1 MVKSMTGYG
10 RGEYTDGK
18 KSITVEIKAV
28 NHRYCDVY
36 VKMPRRYSF
45 AEERIKGDVRDALK
59 RGKIEVLV
67 TVDNFGESENDI
79 RLNEDVAEKY
89 YRALKSLEEKFGFTG
104 EKGITLEML
113 AGMPDVIKAVPAKEA
128 EEELMHALLVPTE
141 IALQNIINMRA
152 TEGERLAK
160 DILMR
165 ADLIEEIKDKIKARA
180 PEISKEYADKFRER
194 VNEILDGKLEI
205 PEERVMVEAAVF
217 ADKAN
222 ITEELVRLESH
233 IQQLRDF
240 FDSEEETV
248 GKKMDFLIQ
257 EMNREANTIGSKS
270 NDTEITGWMLD
281 LKAEIEKIREQVQN
295 IE

>member
-10 RGEYTDGK
+10 RGEYIDEK

-45 AEERIKGDVRDALK
+45 AEERIKSDVRDALK

-67 TVDNFGESENDI
+67 TVDSFGESENDI
-79 RLNEDVAEKY
+79 RLNEDVARKY
-89 YRALKSLEEKFGFTG
+89 YRALKALEETF
-104 EKGITLEML
+104 ELDQKGGVTLSML
-113 AGMPDVIKAVPAKEA
+113 AGMPDVIKAVPA
-128 EEELMHALLVPTE
+128 EEDEEALLHSLGVATE

-152 TEGERLAK
+152 AEGERLAK

-165 ADLIEEIKDKIKARA
+165 ADIIEEIKDKIKERA
-180 PEISKEYADKFRER
+180 PEIGKEYADKFRER
-194 VNEILDGKLEI
+194 VNELLEGKLEV
-205 PEERVMVEAAVF
+205 PEERVLVEAAVF

-233 IQQLRDF
+233 IQQLRNF
-240 FDSEEETV
+240 FDTEEETV
-248 GKKMDFLIQ
+248 GKKIDFLIQ

-270 NDTEITGWMLD
+270 NDTEITSWMLD
-281 LKAEIEKIREQVQN
+281 LKTEIEKIREQVQN

>member
-10 RGEYTDGK
+10 RGEYIDEK

-45 AEERIKGDVRDALK
+45 AEERIKSDVRDALK

-67 TVDNFGESENDI
+67 TVDSFGESENDI
-79 RLNEDVAEKY
+79 RLNEDVARKY
-89 YRALKSLEEKFGFTG
+89 YRALKALEETF
-104 EKGITLEML
+104 ELDQKGGVTLSML
-113 AGMPDVIKAVPAKEA
+113 AGMPDVIKAVPA
-128 EEELMHALLVPTE
+128 EEDEEALLHSLGVATE

-152 TEGERLAK
+152 AEGERLAK

-165 ADLIEEIKDKIKARA
+165 ADIIEEIKDKIKARA
-180 PEISKEYADKFRER
+180 PEIGKEYADKFRER
-194 VNEILDGKLEI
+194 VNELLEGKLEF
-205 PEERVMVEAAVF
+205 PEERVLVESAVF

-233 IQQLRDF
+233 IQQLRNF
-240 FDSEEETV
+240 FDTEEETV
-248 GKKMDFLIQ
+248 GKKIDFLIQ

-270 NDTEITGWMLD
+270 NDTEITSWMLD

>member
-10 RGEYTDGK
+10 RGEYIDEK
-18 KSITVEIKAV
+18 KSINVEIKAV

-45 AEERIKGDVRDALK
+45 AEERIKSDVRDALK

-67 TVDNFGESENDI
+67 TVDSFGESENDI
-79 RLNEDVAEKY
+79 RLNEDVARKY
-89 YRALKSLEEKFGFTG
+89 YRALKALEETF
-104 EKGITLEML
+104 ELDQKGGVTLSML
-113 AGMPDVIKAVPAKEA
+113 AGMPDVIKAVPA
-128 EEELMHALLVPTE
+128 EEDEEALLHSLGVATE

-152 TEGERLAK
+152 AEGERLAK

-165 ADLIEEIKDKIKARA
+165 ADIIEEIKDKIKERA
-180 PEISKEYADKFRER
+180 PEIGKEYADKFRER
-194 VNEILDGKLEI
+194 VNELLEGKLEV
-205 PEERVMVEAAVF
+205 PEERVLVEAAVF

-233 IQQLRDF
+233 IQQLRNF
-240 FDSEEETV
+240 FDTEEETV
-248 GKKMDFLIQ
+248 GKKIDFLIQ

-270 NDTEITGWMLD
+270 NDTEITSWMLD

>member
-113 AGMPDVIKAVPAKEA
+113 AGMPDVIKAVPAKED

-165 ADLIEEIKDKIKARA
+165 ADLIEEIKDKIKTRA

>member
-10 RGEYTDGK
+10 RGEYIDEK

-45 AEERIKGDVRDALK
+45 AEERIKSDVRDALK

-67 TVDNFGESENDI
+67 TVDSFGESENDI
-79 RLNEDVAEKY
+79 RLNEDVARKY
-89 YRALKSLEEKFGFTG
+89 YRALKALEETF
-104 EKGITLEML
+104 ELDQKGGVTLSML
-113 AGMPDVIKAVPAKEA
+113 AGMPDVIKAVPA
-128 EEELMHALLVPTE
+128 EEDEEALLHSLGVATE

-152 TEGERLAK
+152 AEGERLAK

-165 ADLIEEIKDKIKARA
+165 ADIIEEIKDKIKERA
-180 PEISKEYADKFRER
+180 PKIGKEYADKFRER
-194 VNEILDGKLEI
+194 VNELLEGKLEV
-205 PEERVMVEAAVF
+205 PEERVLVEAAVF

-233 IQQLRDF
+233 IQQLRNF
-240 FDSEEETV
+240 FDTEEETV
-248 GKKMDFLIQ
+248 GKKIDFLIQ

-270 NDTEITGWMLD
+270 NDTEITSWMLD

>member
-10 RGEYTDGK
+10 RGEYIDEK

-45 AEERIKGDVRDALK
+45 AEERIKSDVRDELK

-67 TVDNFGESENDI
+67 TVDSFGESENDI
-79 RLNEDVAEKY
+79 RLNEDVARKY
-89 YRALKSLEEKFGFTG
+89 YRALKALEETF
-104 EKGITLEML
+104 ELDQKGGVTLSML
-113 AGMPDVIKAVPAKEA
+113 AGMPDVIKAVPA
-128 EEELMHALLVPTE
+128 EEDEEALLHSLGVATE

-152 TEGERLAK
+152 AEGERLAK

-165 ADLIEEIKDKIKARA
+165 ADIIEEIKDKIKERA
-180 PEISKEYADKFRER
+180 PEIGKEYADKFRER
-194 VNEILDGKLEI
+194 VNELLEGKLEV
-205 PEERVMVEAAVF
+205 PEERVLVEAAVF

-233 IQQLRDF
+233 IQQLRNF
-240 FDSEEETV
+240 FDTEEETV
-248 GKKMDFLIQ
+248 GKKIDFLIQ

-270 NDTEITGWMLD
+270 NDTEITSWMLD

>member
-10 RGEYTDGK
+10 RGEYIDEK

-45 AEERIKGDVRDALK
+45 AEERIKSDVRDALK

-67 TVDNFGESENDI
+67 TVDSFGESENDI
-79 RLNEDVAEKY
+79 RLNEDVARKY
-89 YRALKSLEEKFGFTG
+89 YRALKALEETF
-104 EKGITLEML
+104 ELDQKGGVTLSML
-113 AGMPDVIKAVPAKEA
+113 AGMPDVIKAVPA
-128 EEELMHALLVPTE
+128 EEDEEALLHSLGVATE
-141 IALQNIINMRA
+141 SALQNIINMRA
-152 TEGERLAK
+152 AEGERLAK

-165 ADLIEEIKDKIKARA
+165 ADIIEEIKDKIKERA
-180 PEISKEYADKFRER
+180 PEIGKEYADKFRER
-194 VNEILDGKLEI
+194 VNELLEGKLEV
-205 PEERVMVEAAVF
+205 PEERVLVEAAVF

-233 IQQLRDF
+233 IQQLRNF
-240 FDSEEETV
+240 FDTEEETV
-248 GKKMDFLIQ
+248 GKKIDFLIQ

-270 NDTEITGWMLD
+270 NDTEITSWMLD

>member
-10 RGEYTDGK
+10 RGEYIDEK

-45 AEERIKGDVRDALK
+45 AEERINSDVRDALK
-59 RGKIEVLV
+59 RVKIEVLV
-67 TVDNFGESENDI
+67 TVDSFGESENDI
-79 RLNEDVAEKY
+79 RLNEDVARKY
-89 YRALKSLEEKFGFTG
+89 YRALKALEETF
-104 EKGITLEML
+104 ELDQKGGVTLSML
-113 AGMPDVIKAVPAKEA
+113 AGMPDVIKAVPA
-128 EEELMHALLVPTE
+128 EEDEEALLHSLGVATE

-152 TEGERLAK
+152 AEGERLAK

-165 ADLIEEIKDKIKARA
+165 ADIIEEIKDKIKERA
-180 PEISKEYADKFRER
+180 PEIGKEYADKFRER
-194 VNEILDGKLEI
+194 VNELLEGKLEV
-205 PEERVMVEAAVF
+205 PEERVLVEAAVF

-233 IQQLRDF
+233 IQQLRNF
-240 FDSEEETV
+240 FDTEEETV
-248 GKKMDFLIQ
+248 GKKIDFLIQ

-270 NDTEITGWMLD
+270 NDTEITSWMLD

>member
-113 AGMPDVIKAVPAKEA
+113 AGMPDVIKAVPAKED

>member
-10 RGEYTDGK
+10 RGEYIDEK

-45 AEERIKGDVRDALK
+45 AEERIKSDVRDALK

-67 TVDNFGESENDI
+67 TVDSFGESENDI
-79 RLNEDVAEKY
+79 RLNEDVARKY
-89 YRALKSLEEKFGFTG
+89 YRALKALEETF
-104 EKGITLEML
+104 ELDQKGGVTLSML
-113 AGMPDVIKAVPAKEA
+113 AGMPDVIKAVPA
-128 EEELMHALLVPTE
+128 EEDEEALLHSLGVATE

-152 TEGERLAK
+152 AEGERLAK

-165 ADLIEEIKDKIKARA
+165 ADIIEEIKDKIKERA
-180 PEISKEYADKFRER
+180 PEIGKEYADKFRER
-194 VNEILDGKLEI
+194 VNELLEGKLEV
-205 PEERVMVEAAVF
+205 PEERVLVEAAVF

-233 IQQLRDF
+233 IQQLRNF
-240 FDSEEETV
+240 FDTEEETV
-248 GKKMDFLIQ
+248 GKKKDFLIQ

-270 NDTEITGWMLD
+270 NDTEITSWMLD

>member
-10 RGEYTDGK
+10 RGEYIDEK

-45 AEERIKGDVRDALK
+45 AEERIKSDVRDALK

-67 TVDNFGESENDI
+67 TVDSFGESENDI
-79 RLNEDVAEKY
+79 RLNEDVARKY
-89 YRALKSLEEKFGFTG
+89 YRALKALEETF
-104 EKGITLEML
+104 ELDQKGGVTLSML
-113 AGMPDVIKAVPAKEA
+113 AGMPDVIKAVPA
-128 EEELMHALLVPTE
+128 EEDEEALLHSLGVATE

-152 TEGERLAK
+152 AEGERLAK

-165 ADLIEEIKDKIKARA
+165 ADIIEEIKDKIKERA
-180 PEISKEYADKFRER
+180 PEIGKEYADKFRER
-194 VNEILDGKLEI
+194 VNELLEGKLEV
-205 PEERVMVEAAVF
+205 PEERVLVEAAVF

-233 IQQLRDF
+233 IQQLRNF
-240 FDSEEETV
+240 FDTEEETV
-248 GKKMDFLIQ
+248 GKKIDFLIQ
-257 EMNREANTIGSKS
+257 EMNREANTIGSKAQ
-270 NDTEITGWMLD
+270 DAEMARIVVE
-281 LKAEIEKIREQVQN
+281 LKSEIEKVREQIQN

>member
-10 RGEYTDGK
+10 RGEYIDEK

-67 TVDNFGESENDI
+67 TVDSFGESENDI
-79 RLNEDVAEKY
+79 RLNEDVARKY
-89 YRALKSLEEKFGFTG
+89 YRALKALEETFELDQKG
-104 EKGITLEML
+104 GITLSML
-113 AGMPDVIKAVPAKEA
+113 AGMPDVIKAVPA
-128 EEELMHALLVPTE
+128 EEDEEALLHSLGVATE

-152 TEGERLAK
+152 AEGERLAK

-165 ADLIEEIKDKIKARA
+165 ADIIEKIKDKIKERA
-180 PEISKEYADKFRER
+180 PEIGKEYADKFRER
-194 VNEILDGKLEI
+194 VNELLEGKLEV
-205 PEERVMVEAAVF
+205 PEERVLVEAAVF

-233 IQQLRDF
+233 IQQLRNF
-240 FDSEEETV
+240 FDTEEETV
-248 GKKMDFLIQ
+248 GKKIDFLIQ

-270 NDTEITGWMLD
+270 NDTEITSWMLE

>member
-10 RGEYTDGK
+10 RGEYIDEK

-45 AEERIKGDVRDALK
+45 AEERIKSDVRDALK

-67 TVDNFGESENDI
+67 TVDSFGESENDI
-79 RLNEDVAEKY
+79 RLNEDVARKY
-89 YRALKSLEEKFGFTG
+89 YRALKALEETFEPDQNGG
-104 EKGITLEML
+104 VTLSML
-113 AGMPDVIKAVPAKEA
+113 AGMPDVIKAVPA
-128 EEELMHALLVPTE
+128 EEDEEALLHSLGVATE

-152 TEGERLAK
+152 AEGERLAK

-165 ADLIEEIKDKIKARA
+165 ADIIEEIKDKIKERA
-180 PEISKEYADKFRER
+180 PEIGKEYADKFRER
-194 VNEILDGKLEI
+194 VNELLEGKLEV
-205 PEERVMVEAAVF
+205 PEERVLVEAAVF

-233 IQQLRDF
+233 IQQLRNF
-240 FDSEEETV
+240 FDTEEETV
-248 GKKMDFLIQ
+248 GKKIDFLIQ

-270 NDTEITGWMLD
+270 NNTEITSWMLD

>member
-10 RGEYTDGK
+10 RGEYNNGK
-18 KSITVEIKAV
+18 KSVIVEIKAV
-28 NHRYCDVY
+28 NHRYCDIY

-45 AEERIKGDVRDALK
+45 AEERIKGIVRDALK
-59 RGKIEVLV
+59 RGKIEVSV
-67 TVDNFGESENDI
+67 SVDNYGESENEI
-79 RLNEDVAEKY
+79 RLNEDVADRY
-89 YRALKSLEEKFGFTG
+89 YQALKTLSDRFGFSDRG
-104 EKGITLEML
+104 GVTLNML
-113 AGMPDVIKAVPAKEA
+113 ANMPDVIKAVPIQENEA
-128 EEELMHALLVPTE
+128 EAMDSLLAPTE
-141 IALQNIINMRA
+141 MAIQNIISMRA

-165 ADLIEEIKDKIKARA
+165 ADLIEGIKEKIKERA
-180 PEISKEYADKFRER
+180 PQIGREYADKFRDRITELL
-194 VNEILDGKLEI
+194 EGKAEV
-205 PEERVMVEAAVF
+205 PEERILVEAAVF

-233 IQQLRDF
+233 IQQLRSF
-240 FDSEEETV
+240 FESDEEAV
-248 GKKMDFLIQ
+248 GKKIDFLIQ

-270 NDTEITGWMLD
+270 NDVEITSWMLD

>member
-10 RGEYTDGK
+10 RGEYIDEK

-45 AEERIKGDVRDALK
+45 AEERIKSDVRDALK

-67 TVDNFGESENDI
+67 TVDSFGESENDI
-79 RLNEDVAEKY
+79 RLNEDVARKY
-89 YRALKSLEEKFGFTG
+89 YRALKALEETF
-104 EKGITLEML
+104 ELDQKGGVTLSML
-113 AGMPDVIKAVPAKEA
+113 AGMPDVIKAVPA
-128 EEELMHALLVPTE
+128 EEDEEALLNSLGVATE

-152 TEGERLAK
+152 AEGERLAK

-165 ADLIEEIKDKIKARA
+165 ADIIEEIKDKIKERA
-180 PEISKEYADKFRER
+180 PEIGKEYADKFRER
-194 VNEILDGKLEI
+194 VNELLEGKLEV
-205 PEERVMVEAAVF
+205 PEERVLVEAAVF

-233 IQQLRDF
+233 IQQLRNF
-240 FDSEEETV
+240 FDTEEETV
-248 GKKMDFLIQ
+248 GKKIDVLIQ

-270 NDTEITGWMLD
+270 NDTEITSWMLD

>member
-1 MVKSMTGYG
+1 MLKSMTGYG

-45 AEERIKGDVRDALK
+45 AEERIKAEVKEALN
-59 RGKIEVLV
+59 RGKIEVSIS
-67 TVDNFGESENDI
+67 VDSFGESESEI
-79 RLNEDVAEKY
+79 RLNEDVAAKY
-89 YRALKSLEEKFGFTG
+89 YAALKKLNDTYGFEGENGLSLR
-104 EKGITLEML
+104 LL
-113 AGMPDVIKAVPAKEA
+113 ANMPDVIKTVPAVED
-128 EEELMHALLVPTE
+128 EEEILKSLLIPTE
-141 IALQNIINMRA
+141 IALQGISEMRA
-152 TEGERLAK
+152 VEGEKLGQ
-160 DILMR
+160 DLSMR
-165 ADLIEEIKDKIKARA
+165 ANLIEEIKDKIAVRA
-180 PEISKEYADKFRER
+180 PEISKEYAEKVKTRIDELL
-194 VNEILDGKLEI
+194 EGKIEI
-205 PEERVMVEAAVF
+205 PEDRILLEAAIF

-222 ITEELVRLESH
+222 ITEELIRLGSH
-233 IQQLRDF
+233 IDQLRAF
-240 FDSEEETV
+240 IASEESAV

-270 NDTEITGWMLD
+270 NDTEITNYMLD

>member
-113 AGMPDVIKAVPAKEA
+113 AGMPDVIKAVPAKEN

>member
-10 RGEYTDGK
+10 RGEYIDEK

-45 AEERIKGDVRDALK
+45 AEERIKSDVRDALK

-67 TVDNFGESENDI
+67 TVDSFGESESDI
-79 RLNEDVAEKY
+79 RLNEDVARKY
-89 YRALKSLEEKFGFTG
+89 YRALKALEETF
-104 EKGITLEML
+104 ELDQKGGVTLSML
-113 AGMPDVIKAVPAKEA
+113 AGMPDVIKAVPA
-128 EEELMHALLVPTE
+128 EEDEEALLHSLGVATE

-152 TEGERLAK
+152 AEGERLAK

-165 ADLIEEIKDKIKARA
+165 ADIIEEIKDKIKERA
-180 PEISKEYADKFRER
+180 PEIGKEYADKFRER
-194 VNEILDGKLEI
+194 VNELLEGKLEV
-205 PEERVMVEAAVF
+205 PEERVLVEAAVF

-233 IQQLRDF
+233 IQQLRNF
-240 FDSEEETV
+240 FDTEEETV
-248 GKKMDFLIQ
+248 GKKIDFLIQ

-270 NDTEITGWMLD
+270 NDTEITSWMLD

>member
-10 RGEYTDGK
+10 RGEYIDEK

-45 AEERIKGDVRDALK
+45 AEERIKNDVRDALK

-67 TVDNFGESENDI
+67 TVDSFGESENDI
-79 RLNEDVAEKY
+79 RLNEDVARKY
-89 YRALKSLEEKFGFTG
+89 YRALKALEETF
-104 EKGITLEML
+104 ELDQKGGVTLSML
-113 AGMPDVIKAVPAKEA
+113 AGMPDVIKAVPA
-128 EEELMHALLVPTE
+128 EEDEEALLHSLGVATE

-152 TEGERLAK
+152 AEGERLAK

-165 ADLIEEIKDKIKARA
+165 ADIIEEIKDKIKERA
-180 PEISKEYADKFRER
+180 PEIGKEYADKFRER
-194 VNEILDGKLEI
+194 VNELLEGKLEV
-205 PEERVMVEAAVF
+205 PEERVLVEAAVF

-233 IQQLRDF
+233 IQQLRNF
-240 FDSEEETV
+240 FDTEEETV
-248 GKKMDFLIQ
+248 GKKIDFLIQ

-270 NDTEITGWMLD
+270 NDTEITSWMLD

>member
-10 RGEYTDGK
+10 RGEYSDGK

-36 VKMPRRYSF
+36 VKIPRRFSF
-45 AEERIKGDVRDALK
+45 AEERLKSFVRDALK

-67 TVDNFGESENDI
+67 SVDSFGESENDI

-89 YRALKSLEEKFGFTG
+89 YGALKALEEKFGFG
-104 EKGITLEML
+104 ERGGVTLSML
-113 AGMPDVIKAVPAKEA
+113 ASMPDVIKAVPEQED
-128 EEELMHALLVPTE
+128 EEKLLNAILTPTE

-152 TEGERLAK
+152 AEGERLAQ

-165 ADLIEEIKDKIKARA
+165 ADIIEGIKDKIRERA
-180 PEISKEYADKFRER
+180 PEISREYMDKFRER
-194 VNEILDGKLEI
+194 VNALLEGKLEV
-205 PEERVMVEAAVF
+205 PEDRVLLEAAVF

-240 FDSEEETV
+240 FDSEEDAV
-248 GKKMDFLIQ
+248 GKKIDFLIQ

-270 NDTEITGWMLD
+270 NDTEITALMLD

>member
-10 RGEYTDGK
+10 RGEYIDEK

-45 AEERIKGDVRDALK
+45 AEERIKSDVRDALK

-67 TVDNFGESENDI
+67 TVDSFGESENDI
-79 RLNEDVAEKY
+79 RLNEDVARKY
-89 YRALKSLEEKFGFTG
+89 YRALKALEETF
-104 EKGITLEML
+104 ELDQKGGVTLSML
-113 AGMPDVIKAVPAKEA
+113 AGMPDVIKAVPA
-128 EEELMHALLVPTE
+128 EEDEEALLHSLGVATE

-152 TEGERLAK
+152 AEGERLAK

-165 ADLIEEIKDKIKARA
+165 ADIIEEIKDKIKARA
-180 PEISKEYADKFRER
+180 PEIGKEYADKFRER
-194 VNEILDGKLEI
+194 VNELLEGKLEV
-205 PEERVMVEAAVF
+205 PEERVLVEAAVF

-233 IQQLRDF
+233 IQQLRNF
-240 FDSEEETV
+240 FDTEEETV
-248 GKKMDFLIQ
+248 GKKIDFLIQ

-270 NDTEITGWMLD
+270 NDTEITSWM
-281 LKAEIEKIREQVQN
+281 KKSGNRYRI
-295 IE
+295 

>member
-10 RGEYTDGK
+10 RGEYIDEK

-45 AEERIKGDVRDALK
+45 AEERIKSDVRDALK

-67 TVDNFGESENDI
+67 TVDSFGESENDI
-79 RLNEDVAEKY
+79 RLNEDVARKY
-89 YRALKSLEEKFGFTG
+89 YRALKALEETFELDQQGG
-104 EKGITLEML
+104 VTLSML
-113 AGMPDVIKAVPAKEA
+113 AGMPDVIKAVPA
-128 EEELMHALLVPTE
+128 EEDEEALLHSLGVATE

-152 TEGERLAK
+152 AEGERLAK

-165 ADLIEEIKDKIKARA
+165 ADIIEEIKDKIKERA
-180 PEISKEYADKFRER
+180 PEIGKEYADKFRER
-194 VNEILDGKLEI
+194 VNELLEGKLEV
-205 PEERVMVEAAVF
+205 PEERVLVEAAVF

-233 IQQLRDF
+233 IQQLRNF
-240 FDSEEETV
+240 FDTEEETV
-248 GKKMDFLIQ
+248 GKKIDFLIQ

-270 NDTEITGWMLD
+270 NDTEITSWMLD

>member
-10 RGEYTDGK
+10 RGEYIDEK

-45 AEERIKGDVRDALK
+45 AEERIKSDVRDALK

-67 TVDNFGESENDI
+67 TVDSFGESENDI
-79 RLNEDVAEKY
+79 RLNEDVARKY
-89 YRALKSLEEKFGFTG
+89 YCALKALEETF
-104 EKGITLEML
+104 ELDQKGGVTLGML
-113 AGMPDVIKAVPAKEA
+113 AGMPDVIKAVPA
-128 EEELMHALLVPTE
+128 EEDEEALLHSLGVATE

-152 TEGERLAK
+152 AEGERLAK

-165 ADLIEEIKDKIKARA
+165 ADIIEEIKDKIKERA
-180 PEISKEYADKFRER
+180 PEIGKEYADKFRER
-194 VNEILDGKLEI
+194 VNELLEGKLEV
-205 PEERVMVEAAVF
+205 PEERVLVEAAVF

-233 IQQLRDF
+233 IQQLRNF
-240 FDSEEETV
+240 FDTEEETV
-248 GKKMDFLIQ
+248 GKKIDFLIQ

-270 NDTEITGWMLD
+270 NDTEITSWMLD

>member
-10 RGEYTDGK
+10 RGEYIDEK

-45 AEERIKGDVRDALK
+45 AEERIKSDVRDTLK

-67 TVDNFGESENDI
+67 TVDSFGESENDI
-79 RLNEDVAEKY
+79 RLNEDVARKY
-89 YRALKSLEEKFGFTG
+89 YRALKALEETF
-104 EKGITLEML
+104 ELDQKGGVTLSML
-113 AGMPDVIKAVPAKEA
+113 AGMPDVIKAVPA
-128 EEELMHALLVPTE
+128 EEDEEALLHSLGVATE

-152 TEGERLAK
+152 EEGERLAK

-165 ADLIEEIKDKIKARA
+165 ADIIEKIKDKIKERA
-180 PEISKEYADKFRER
+180 PEIGKEYADKFRER
-194 VNEILDGKLEI
+194 VNELLEGKLEV
-205 PEERVMVEAAVF
+205 PEERVLVEAAVF

-233 IQQLRDF
+233 IQQLRNF
-240 FDSEEETV
+240 FDTEEETV
-248 GKKMDFLIQ
+248 GKKIDFLIQ

-270 NDTEITGWMLD
+270 NDTEITSWMLD